1 MIFQLFTPAAPLR
14 PYIHAY
20 HYLKGGDTP
29 IVQRLV
35 SNGCMGLNFC
45 RNQSIRFGDYG
56 TMATCLGGPRTDYF
70 DVTTGGGL
78 EMVGVEFQPY
88 GARMFFDMP
97 MSDLYNL
104 LLTPADLNDDAL
116 AALEEQVMTAES
128 VAECFRIFDDFFI
141 RRLHD
146 DKRRDLNLQ
155 RIVAAFRTIGQQDKP
170 TSVSDMADAA
180 CLSTKQFNRLFADFV
195 GMTPKKYLRL
205 YRFHEALRHLKAGC
219 LSLTEAAWQSG
230 YYDQTHMT
238 REFKDLSGFAP
249 SFYDQGDRSACAP
262 FSWMVY
268 KAKIE
273 GIGGTPR

>member
-20 HYLKGGDTP
+20 HYLKGGETP

-70 DVTTGGGL
+70 DVATGGGL

-97 MSDLYNL
+97 MSDLFNL
-104 LLTPADLNDDAL
+104 LLTPSDLNDADL
-116 AALEEQVMTAES
+116 KVLEEQVMTADS
-128 VAECFRIFDDFFI
+128 VATCFRIFDAFFI
-141 RRLHD
+141 RRLRA
-146 DKRRDLNLQ
+146 DKRREYNRQ
-155 RIVAAFRTIGQQDKP
+155 RIAAAFHTVGQQSES
-170 TSVSDMADAA
+170 TAVGDMAQAA
-180 CLSTKQFNRLFADFV
+180 CLSAKQFNRLFADFV
-195 GMTPKKYLRL
+195 GMTPKRYLRL
-205 YRFHEALRHLKAGC
+205 HRFHDALRRMKTGR
-219 LSLTEAAWQSG
+219 LSLVETAWQSG
-230 YYDQTHMT
+230 YYDQAHMT

-249 SFYDQGDRSACAP
+249 SFYEQGDRSACDP
-262 FSWMVY
+262 FSWMVW
-268 KAKIE
+268 KAQMGNRE
-273 GIGGTPR
+273 GA

>member
-20 HYLKGGDTP
+20 HYLKGGETP

-70 DVTTGGGL
+70 DVATGGGL

-97 MSDLYNL
+97 MSDLFNL
-104 LLTPADLNDDAL
+104 LLTPSDLNDADL
-116 AALEEQVMTAES
+116 TVLEEQVMTADS
-128 VAECFRIFDDFFI
+128 VATCFRIFDAFFI
-141 RRLHD
+141 RRLRA
-146 DKRRDLNLQ
+146 DKRREYNRQ
-155 RIVAAFRTIGQQDKP
+155 RIAAAFHTVGQQSES
-170 TSVSDMADAA
+170 TAVGDMAQAA
-180 CLSTKQFNRLFADFV
+180 CLSTKQFNRLFTDFV
-195 GMTPKKYLRL
+195 GITPKKYLRL

-219 LSLTEAAWQSG
+219 LSLTETAWQSG
-230 YYDQTHMT
+230 YYDQAHMT

-249 SFYDQGDRSACAP
+249 SFYEQGDRSACDP
-262 FSWMVY
+262 FSWMVW
-268 KAKIE
+268 KAQMGNRE
-273 GIGGTPR
+273 GA

>member
-20 HYLKGGDTP
+20 HYLKGGDAP

-70 DVTTGGGL
+70 DVATGGGL

-97 MSDLYNL
+97 MSDLFNL
-104 LLTPADLNDDAL
+104 LLTPSDLNDADL
-116 AALEEQVMTAES
+116 KVLEEQVMTADS
-128 VAECFRIFDDFFI
+128 VATCFRIFDAFFI
-141 RRLHD
+141 RRLRA
-146 DKRRDLNLQ
+146 DKRREYNRQ
-155 RIVAAFRTIGQQDKP
+155 RIAAAFHTVRQQSES
-170 TSVSDMADAA
+170 TTVGDMAQAA
-180 CLSTKQFNRLFADFV
+180 CLSTKQFNRLFTDFV
-195 GMTPKKYLRL
+195 GITPKKYLRL
-205 YRFHEALRHLKAGC
+205 YRFHEALRH
-219 LSLTEAAWQSG
+219 QSG
-230 YYDQTHMT
+230 YYDQAHMT

-249 SFYDQGDRSACAP
+249 SFYEQGDRSACDP
-262 FSWMVY
+262 FSWMVW
-268 KAKIE
+268 KAQMGNRE
-273 GIGGTPR
+273 GA

>member
-20 HYLKGGDTP
+20 HYLKGGETP

-70 DVTTGGGL
+70 DVATGGGL

-97 MSDLYNL
+97 MSDLFNL
-104 LLTPADLNDDAL
+104 LLTPSDLNDADL
-116 AALEEQVMTAES
+116 KVLEEQVMTADS
-128 VAECFRIFDDFFI
+128 VATCFRIFDAFFI
-141 RRLHD
+141 RRLRA
-146 DKRRDLNLQ
+146 DKRREYNRQ
-155 RIVAAFRTIGQQDKP
+155 RIAAAFHTVGQQSES
-170 TSVSDMADAA
+170 TAVGDMAQAA
-180 CLSTKQFNRLFADFV
+180 CLGTKQFNRLFADFV
-195 GMTPKKYLRL
+195 GMTPKRYLRL
-205 YRFHEALRHLKAGC
+205 HRFHDALRRMKTGR
-219 LSLTEAAWQSG
+219 LSLVETAWQSG
-230 YYDQTHMT
+230 YYDQAHMT

-249 SFYDQGDRSACAP
+249 SFYEQGDRSACDP
-262 FSWMVY
+262 FSWMVW
-268 KAKIE
+268 KAQM
-273 GIGGTPR
+273 GT

>member
-20 HYLKGGDTP
+20 HYLKGGEPP

-70 DVTTGGGL
+70 DVQTDGNL

-88 GARMFFDMP
+88 GARLFFDMP
-97 MSDLYNL
+97 MSDLYNQL
-104 LLTPADLNDDAL
+104 PTPHDLNDAGL
-116 AALEEQVMTAES
+116 KALEEQVMEAASAE
-128 VAECFRIFDDFFI
+128 ACFALFDAFFTN
-141 RRLHD
+141 RLL
-146 DKRRDLNLQ
+146 RDERLEYNRQ
-155 RIVAAFRTIGQQDKP
+155 RIAAAFATTETPNAAP
-170 TSVSDMADAA
+170 TVSGMADAA
-180 CLSTKQFNRLFADFV
+180 CLGAKQFNRLFADFV
-195 GMTPKKYLRL
+195 GMTPKRYLRL
-205 YRFHEALRHLKAGC
+205 HRFHDALRRMKTGR
-219 LSLTEAAWQSG
+219 LSLVETAWQSG
-230 YYDQTHMT
+230 YYDQAHMA

-249 SFYDQGDRSACAP
+249 SFYEQGDRAACDP

-268 KAKIE
+268 KAQMGNRE
-273 GIGGTPR
+273 GA